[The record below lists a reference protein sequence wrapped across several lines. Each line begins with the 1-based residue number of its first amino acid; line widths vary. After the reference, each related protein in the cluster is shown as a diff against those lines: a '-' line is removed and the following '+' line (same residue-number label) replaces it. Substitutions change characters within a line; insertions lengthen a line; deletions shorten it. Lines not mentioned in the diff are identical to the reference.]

1 MHRTGSQHCKPWR
14 KMSGSEVVPTAVV
27 HLSPQEY
34 RNGSIGI
41 AVVTASG
48 SDR

>member
-1 MHRTGSQHCKPWR
+1 MPCK
-14 KMSGSEVVPTAVV
+14 VVATAVV
-27 HLSPQEY
+27 HLTHMSPQEY

>member
-1 MHRTGSQHCKPWR
+1 MAC
-14 KMSGSEVVPTAVV
+14 EVVPTAVT
-27 HLSPQEY
+27 HPTHFSTQEY
-34 RNGSIGI
+34 RNDSIGI